1 MGTRN
6 GRDVGNG
13 RIKRRNRNF
22 DPEMRIVA
30 RRMQSPTK
38 QRRGR
43 SRSPVFKSIG
53 GTSSIKGSKPS
64 AGNSSS
70 ALRLEISSPSRGR
83 SHTLSPHSGTSA
95 DQNIDAIS
103 PGNSRKVVRFS
114 LSPTR
119 SSDESTC
126 DDDKSWEQPLQ
137 QDPSHLTKEPAA
149 LAKKQKMKLTA
160 NTGISTRVH
169 DEKVLAA
176 ARTETSRNHN
186 KSKVRFGVPV
196 SPTDDTI
203 SLPEESGDCFSP
215 VSVTQQIFKKGP
227 ANYMSDKI
235 LSILRC
241 GDFAEKEKDS
251 HAVINNAMDLIH
263 AASADPEEIRSYIKK
278 NRRNKK
284 VASILS
290 KISNVESMVNNLS
303 ASSVS
308 GVNVDNGRKPRLS
321 ASQRL
326 RIQALKKQGDIHAH
340 FHRYEEAIKCYVTLV
355 QMFLSE
361 GISISETTSDDYQ
374 AMLQAVQ
381 KLREYHHKYV
391 TLANSEDIFR
401 MGREH
406 EAEGRFIRA
415 ANCYTVAFRIRRDVL
430 GTTKHPSF
438 LLLLNAIGSLQ
449 TKRGLVQDASSFLY
463 LAQDIQ
469 NETNAGPII
478 RAITERNIGASQ
490 EVAGNYDG
498 ALHHYNE
505 SFRLHRQSR
514 GVTWNADIGMIN
526 NEWNSSKSRASTD
539 LNELLMEPVHCQVKL
554 RESPTAH
561 EEGLEVAFESSI
573 NLYSVSLSEKVVAQ
587 DDIQKEI
594 DVDVDLAM
602 TLHCIGR
609 LLTQHFENHLFA
621 TNAYINSLY
630 LTKKSLGPDHP
641 NVAAL
646 LGSIGNICLEREA
659 YERACT
665 FYREGLQIEEKFYGE
680 SHPEVAVTTF
690 NIGAVE
696 FAQGNYIHALH
707 AFQRTIKIQ
716 KAAFG
721 ADSALI
727 GLAFHCVGE
736 VAERMKLFPK
746 ALKAYQAALE
756 IDEITFGKSH
766 PEVGHTLHK
775 MGKIQYLHLK
785 NYEEAKRLF
794 LAAFDIYMLNEF
806 CGRDT
811 RTLELLRDLGNTNA
825 YAQLNS

>member
-1 MGTRN
+1 
-6 GRDVGNG
+6 
-13 RIKRRNRNF
+13 
-22 DPEMRIVA
+22 
-30 RRMQSPTK
+30 
-38 QRRGR
+38 
-43 SRSPVFKSIG
+43 
-53 GTSSIKGSKPS
+53 
-64 AGNSSS
+64 
-70 ALRLEISSPSRGR
+70 
-83 SHTLSPHSGTSA
+83 
-95 DQNIDAIS
+95 
-103 PGNSRKVVRFS
+103 
-114 LSPTR
+114 
-119 SSDESTC
+119 
-126 DDDKSWEQPLQ
+126 
-137 QDPSHLTKEPAA
+137 
-149 LAKKQKMKLTA
+149 MKLTA
-160 NTGISTRVH
+160 NTSVSSRVH
-169 DEKVLAA
+169 DEKSLAA
-176 ARTETSRNHN
+176 ARTATPSNQN

-196 SPTDDTI
+196 PPTDDTI
-203 SLPEESGDCFSP
+203 TLSEEPGGCFSP
-215 VSVTQQIFKKGP
+215 VSVTQHFFKKGP

-235 LSILRC
+235 LSIIRC
-241 GDFAEKEKDS
+241 GDFAVKEQDS
-251 HAVINNAMDLIH
+251 HSVINNAMDLIH
-263 AASADPEEIRSYIKK
+263 AASADPEEIRSYIKR
-278 NRRNKK
+278 NRRNKR

-290 KISNVESMVNNLS
+290 KISNVESMINNLS
-303 ASSVS
+303 TTSVGAIS
-308 GVNVDNGRKPRLS
+308 MDDGRKPRLS

-326 RIQALKKQGDIHAH
+326 RIQALKKQGDSHAYS
-340 FHRYEEAIKCYVTLV
+340 HRYEEAIKCYVSLV
-355 QMFLSE
+355 QMYLSE
-361 GISISETTSDDYQ
+361 GVSITETTGEDYQ

-406 EAEGRFIRA
+406 EAEGRFVRA
-415 ANCYTVAFRIRRDVL
+415 ANCYTVAFRIRRDIL
-430 GTTKHPSF
+430 GSTKHPSF

-469 NETNAGPII
+469 NETDAGPII
-478 RAITERNIGASQ
+478 RAITERNIGSSQ
-490 EVAGNYDG
+490 EIAGNYDK

-505 SFRLHRQSR
+505 SFRLHRLSR
-514 GVTWNADIGMIN
+514 GVMWNADIGTIN
-526 NEWNSSKSRASTD
+526 NEWDGNKSRATIE
-539 LNELLMEPVHCQVKL
+539 LNELLMEPVHRHVNL
-554 RESPTAH
+554 IESTTAQ
-561 EEGLEVAFESSI
+561 EEGMEVAFESSI
-573 NLYSVSLSEKVVAQ
+573 NLYNVSLSERVVAK

-630 LTKKSLGPDHP
+630 LTKKSLGSDHP

-659 YERACT
+659 YDRACT
-665 FYREGLQIEEKFYGE
+665 FYKEGLRIEEKYYGE

-696 FAQGNYIHALH
+696 FAQGNYIHALN

-736 VAERMKLFPK
+736 VAERMNLFPK

-775 MGKIQYLHLK
+775 MAKIQYLHLK
-785 NYEEAKRLF
+785 NYEEAKRLC
-794 LAAFDIYMLNEF
+794 LAASDIYMLNEF
-806 CGRDT
+806 HDRKT
-811 RTLELLRDLGNTNA
+811 RTMDLLRDLGNTNA
-825 YAQLNS
+825 LAQLNT